1 MASKKNYDHY
11 NMFVSPDSDNSNK
24 GRNYDN
30 YRMFSSS
37 NQDNSLEARIF
48 RRRRK
53 RLNEEAR
60 ENLIEGYRERH
71 RTPGR
76 TTAQADLLREDREKA
91 AETAK
96 LIEQSYKPSNTYLP
110 GTEPWKAARRR
121 ENANNKVGY
130 MDDGNMVRYEDIPSM
145 PDFRETVR
153 TAKNNAAEERET
165 AGILGILGRNRADN
179 PVEAYFNRQY

>member
-60 ENLIEGYRERH
+60 ENLIEGKTDWKIFSELPISESGYYRYKRIFMERLYELYISEGMV
-71 RTPGR
+71 T
-76 TTAQADLLREDREKA
+76 REE
-91 AETAK
+91 
-96 LIEQSYKPSNTYLP
+96 
-110 GTEPWKAARRR
+110 
-121 ENANNKVGY
+121 
-130 MDDGNMVRYEDIPSM
+130 
-145 PDFRETVR
+145 
-153 TAKNNAAEERET
+153 
-165 AGILGILGRNRADN
+165 ILKESIS
-179 PVEAYFNRQY
+179 E